1 MRWILL
7 VLLWWVI
14 LSDGLLILL
23 ILLLLWLSSR
33 KRWSS
38 LSTSIS
44 SAISISA
51 PTTSSST
58 TIVTTSAPAVGVK
71 VHLALLRAVLATTVL
86 STILKPWIKIDF
98 YGSTV
103 DLRLVEVFDSVESR
117 LRLFEYDETEPGG

>member
-1 MRWILL
+1 M
-7 VLLWWVI
+7 
-14 LSDGLLILL
+14 LLILL

-44 SAISISA
+44 SAFSISISA
-51 PTTSSST
+51 PTASSST
-58 TIVTTSAPAVGVK
+58 TTVTTSAPAVGVE
-71 VHLALLRAVLATTVL
+71 VHLALLRAVLSTTVL

>member
-1 MRWILL
+1 M
-7 VLLWWVI
+7 
-14 LSDGLLILL
+14 LLILL

-51 PTTSSST
+51 PTAASST

-71 VHLALLRAVLATTVL
+71 VHLALLRAVLSTTVL

-117 LRLFEYDETEPGG
+117 LWLFEYDETEPGG